1 MTKPTIRV
9 DKPEDGDPIG
19 EGAERIR
26 ETRQAIYDVFP
37 IGPEDLDYTKEPNYW
52 PAGSMTGGQDPEV
65 ESGAKPPY
73 DDFQDRAFLIGDQ
86 ETRFDY
92 TIPTGKNA
100 LSIGLDAGS
109 TITVPEGSEWINI
122 EKDDDTHVK
131 YLRDL
136 DDVEP
141 GITGALDGQALIFD
155 EDTNLWAAGTPAP
168 GPQGPPG
175 ENGENGEKGDPGN
188 PGADS
193 TVPGPAGKGWTS
205 GEYSSATGIVT
216 FTSTDGL
223 GFVTEDLRGE
233 DGEPGPGFFY
243 KGNVDT
249 VSSLPLGANVG
260 DAYLVED
267 VNELYA
273 WGDDGSWHS
282 LGAISGEQG
291 DKGDKGDKGNGWA
304 SGVYDDTTGVVT
316 FTGDADSGFLTFS
329 TGDLRG
335 SDGAG
340 GVTKEYVDD
349 ADAALDAKIAT
360 NSGDIADLDVR
371 VTQNEG
377 DIGVNAGDIAI
388 NKGDI
393 ATNTANIAT
402 NTADIAANTGSITT
416 NAENIALNAIEIAT
430 NASDIATNETNIAK
444 NVVDIEKNKND
455 ISSINAKITPGSA
468 DTIFTA
474 VDNGDGT
481 FGTTWAPNDHD
492 GGVLLDNSEPWTHS
506 QYNTLVDAPITN
518 NGSGAPRATVD
529 LQVSPNVKVAPSS
542 GGAVTVCTIFSEN
555 VDKDGIYAN
564 LLLDPVATYTFDAS
578 KFVVPDVDESKWL
591 YVRLLSEGGKWK
603 QVGSNYLG
611 EPGVLVGGKV
621 LQYDFQ
627 FYNTETTTS
636 SADWLDTGFELNFTP
651 KTDTSRLRISASL
664 KTDSYMEDSI
674 RSGKTYFR
682 IMRDGTKIHEIERGY
697 YRNMNVS
704 NENRGFVGWIDINYV
719 DRPSMTSTINYKI
732 QFSNGNT
739 NSTVFN
745 ESQIGMFEITEIGL

>member
-122 EKDDDTHVK
+122 EQDDHVHVK

-175 ENGENGEKGDPGN
+175 EDGKGEKGDKGDKGDTGDT
-188 PGADS
+188 GADS
-193 TVPGPAGKGWTS
+193 TVPGPAGKGWTN
-205 GEYSSATGIVT
+205 GEYSSATGIIT

-243 KGNVDT
+243 KGNVAT
-249 VSSLPLGANVG
+249 VSSLPSGASVG

-267 VNELYA
+267 INELYA
-273 WGDDGSWHS
+273 WGDDSAWHS

-291 DKGDKGDKGNGWA
+291 EQGDRGHGWA
-304 SGVYDDTTGVVT
+304 SGVYNDATGVVT

-335 SDGAG
+335 SDAEA

-349 ADAALDAKIAT
+349 ADAALDAKITT
-360 NSGDIADLDVR
+360 NAGDIADLDVR

-377 DIGVNAGDIAI
+377 DIGVNAADIAI
-388 NKGDI
+388 NQGDI
-393 ATNTANIAT
+393 TTNTTNIAANTANIAT
-402 NTADIAANTGSITT
+402 NG
-416 NAENIALNAIEIAT
+416 ENIALNAIEIAT
-430 NASDIATNETNIAK
+430 NATDIAK
-444 NVVDIEKNKND
+444 NVVDIGKNKSD
-455 ISSINAKITPGSA
+455 ISAINVKITPTAA

-481 FGTTWAPNDHD
+481 FGASWAANEHD
-492 GGVLLDNSEPWTHS
+492 GGVLLDNAESWEHA

-529 LQVSPNVKVAPSS
+529 LQVNPNVKVAPSS
-542 GGAVTVCTIFSEN
+542 GGSVTFCTIFSGN

-564 LLLDPVATYTFDAS
+564 LLLDPVATYTFDTS
-578 KFVVPDVDESKWL
+578 KFVVPDVDESKWM
-591 YVRLLSEGGKWK
+591 YVRVLSDGGKWH

-611 EPGVLVGGKV
+611 EPGGLGGG
-621 LQYDFQ
+621 
-627 FYNTETTTS
+627 TETGVYREHQNASTEDQTITS
-636 SADWLDTGFELNFTP
+636 DHNAIACGPIQLDHVVT
-651 KTDTSRLRISASL
+651 I
-664 KTDSYMEDSI
+664 EDGAVWAI
-674 RSGKTYFR
+674 
-682 IMRDGTKIHEIERGY
+682 I
-697 YRNMNVS
+697 
-704 NENRGFVGWIDINYV
+704 
-719 DRPSMTSTINYKI
+719 
-732 QFSNGNT
+732 
-739 NSTVFN
+739 
-745 ESQIGMFEITEIGL
+745 

>member
-1 MTKPTIRV
+1 MAKPTIRV

-109 TITVPEGSEWINI
+109 TITVPEGSEWINV
-122 EKDDDTHVK
+122 EKDDHVHVK

-168 GPQGPPG
+168 GPQGEKG
-175 ENGENGEKGDPGN
+175 DKGDTGEKGDTGDT
-188 PGADS
+188 GADS
-193 TVPGPAGKGWTS
+193 TVPGPAGKGWTN
-205 GEYSSATGIVT
+205 GAYSSATGIVT

-249 VSSLPLGANVG
+249 VSSLPSGASVG

-267 VNELYA
+267 INELYA
-273 WGDDGSWHS
+273 WGDDGAWHS
-282 LGAISGEQG
+282 LGTISGE
-291 DKGDKGDKGNGWA
+291 KGDKGDQGNGWA
-304 SGVYDDTTGVVT
+304 SGVYNDTTGVVT

-335 SDGAG
+335 SSGEA

-349 ADAALDAKIAT
+349 ADAALDAKITTNSGDIANLDIRVTQNEGDIGVNAADIAINQGDITTNTTNIAT
-360 NSGDIADLDVR
+360 NTANIATNGENIALNAIEIATNAGNISTNSTDILTNAGDIADLDVR
-371 VTQNEG
+371 VTQNE
-377 DIGVNAGDIAI
+377 D
-388 NKGDI
+388 
-393 ATNTANIAT
+393 
-402 NTADIAANTGSITT
+402 DIAALEAAMPDAGIQ
-416 NAENIALNAIEIAT
+416 
-430 NASDIATNETNIAK
+430 
-444 NVVDIEKNKND
+444 
-455 ISSINAKITPGSA
+455 
-468 DTIFTA
+468 
-474 VDNGDGT
+474 
-481 FGTTWAPNDHD
+481 
-492 GGVLLDNSEPWTHS
+492 LDNTEPWERA

-518 NGSGAPRATVD
+518 NGSGAPRATLD
-529 LQVSPNVKVAPSS
+529 LQVNPNVRVSPLS
-542 GGAVTVCTIFSEN
+542 GGSITFCTVFSGNVT
-555 VDKDGIYAN
+555 KDGIYGN
-564 LLLDPVATYTFDAS
+564 ILLDPVATYTFDTN
-578 KFVVPDVDESKWL
+578 KFVVPDVDESKWM
-591 YVRLLSEGGKWK
+591 YVRVLSDGGKWH

-611 EPGVLVGGKV
+611 EAGGLGGGSDV
-621 LQYDFQ
+621 Y
-627 FYNTETTTS
+627 TEHLNATVEDTTIVSTNNAL
-636 SADWLDTGFELNFTP
+636 SAGPVKLDNIVTVE
-651 KTDTSRLRISASL
+651 
-664 KTDSYMEDSI
+664 
-674 RSGKTYFR
+674 SGATWV
-682 IMRDGTKIHEIERGY
+682 I
-697 YRNMNVS
+697 V
-704 NENRGFVGWIDINYV
+704 
-719 DRPSMTSTINYKI
+719 
-732 QFSNGNT
+732 
-739 NSTVFN
+739 
-745 ESQIGMFEITEIGL
+745 